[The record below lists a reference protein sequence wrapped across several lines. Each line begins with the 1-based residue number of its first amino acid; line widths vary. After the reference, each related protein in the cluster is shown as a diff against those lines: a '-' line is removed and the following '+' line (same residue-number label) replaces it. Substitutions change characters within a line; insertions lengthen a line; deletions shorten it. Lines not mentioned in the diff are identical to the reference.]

1 VFFVFLSCWVPT
13 ATAIATA
20 TLYRGIPKTKEEMMS
35 VTRRILIAVGFNQ
48 WVQKQ
53 QTILMPK

>member
-1 VFFVFLSCWVPT
+1 MLPLLLLLSIG
-13 ATAIATA
+13 AFS
-20 TLYRGIPKTKEEMMS
+20 KTKEEMMS

-53 QTILMPK
+53 QAIRMPK